1 MKNRLIGHTWFTE
14 GEEALKA
21 FQDEV
26 LRINPF
32 LPKYFS
38 KEVLTKDI
46 YELEV
51 KPVPPGKSG
60 LAYYKAASYDKT
72 RKGAFF
78 INTLKPDYFSRFDI
92 AATTL
97 HEGNPGEF
105 LSFENKK
112 QMREPGS
119 VNINISP
126 NG

>member
-1 MKNRLIGHTWFTE
+1 M
-14 GEEALKA
+14 KA

-105 LSFENKK
+105 LSFEKNK

-126 NG
+126 NGKLQVTICS